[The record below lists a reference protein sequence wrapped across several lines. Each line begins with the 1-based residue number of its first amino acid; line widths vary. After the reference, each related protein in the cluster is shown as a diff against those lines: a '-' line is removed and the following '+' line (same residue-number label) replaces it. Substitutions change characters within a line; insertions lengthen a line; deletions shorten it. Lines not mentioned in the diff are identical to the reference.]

1 MWLLMTYIPYNEK
14 EKNRNGVLNVSI
26 INKRDEKNHL
36 HVLYS
41 HMQDYELLVAREQR
55 KLAEATIS

>member
-1 MWLLMTYIPYNEK
+1 MKK
-14 EKNRNGVLNVSI
+14 EKDRNGVLNVSI